1 MVKINQKV
9 FNQIVNKYHLNIEVN
24 DYIIE
29 ALTHSSYAN
38 EHNMKSNERLEF
50 LGDAVLGLL
59 VARYIY
65 DTYPNIPEGKMTKIR
80 ATYVCEDANERYCKT
95 MGVDKL
101 ILLGHGEELNGG
113 RNRPAVLN
121 DAFEAFIAAVYL
133 SGGLE
138 EVKKILEKVVFPEIL
153 ENDAKPFIDYKSQ
166 LQEYIQAESRSILA
180 YRLDN
185 VEGPP
190 HKRVFTISAVLDG
203 ICLGTGTGSSK
214 KDAEQL
220 AAKEALEKMA
230 KIK

>member
-1 MVKINQKV
+1 MKSLEERLQYSFK
-9 FNQIVNKYHLNIEVN
+9 NKKHLLN
-24 DYIIE
+24 

-65 DTYPNIPEGKMTKIR
+65 DTYPNIPEGKMTKLR
-80 ATYVCEDANERYCKT
+80 ASYVCEDANEKYCKEV
-95 MGVDKL
+95 GVDKL
-101 ILLGHGEELNGG
+101 ILLGNGEEQNGG
-113 RNRPAVLN
+113 RSRPAVLN
-121 DAFEAFIAAVYL
+121 DAFEAFLGAVYL
-133 SGGLE
+133 TGGLQ
-138 EVKKILEKVVFPEIL
+138 EVKKILEKVVFPCIL
-153 ENDAKPFIDYKSQ
+153 ENDVKPFVDYKSQ
-166 LQEYIQAESRSILA
+166 LQEYIQAESRSILV

-185 VEGPP
+185 TEGPA

-220 AAKEALEKMA
+220 AAKEALEKMV
-230 KIK
+230 KN

>member
-1 MVKINQKV
+1 MAKINQKV
-9 FNQIVNKYHLNIEVN
+9 FNEIVKKYHLNIKIN

-38 EHNMKSNERLEF
+38 EHNLKSNERLEF
-50 LGDAVLGLL
+50 LGDSVLGFL

-80 ATYVCEDANERYCKT
+80 ATYVCEDANEQYCKKI
-95 MGVDKL
+95 GIDKL
-101 ILLGHGEELNGG
+101 ILLGNGEELSGG
-113 RNRPAVLN
+113 RTRPAVLN

-133 SGGLE
+133 SGGLD
-138 EVKKILEKVVFPEIL
+138 EVKKILEVVVFPEIL

-166 LQEYIQAESRSILA
+166 LQEYIQAENRAILV
-180 YRLDN
+180 YRLDD
-185 VEGPP
+185 VQGPP
-190 HKRVFTISAVLDG
+190 HKRVFTISAILDG
-203 ICLGTGTGSSK
+203 ICLGTGSGSSK

-230 KIK
+230 KN

>member
-230 KIK
+230 KN